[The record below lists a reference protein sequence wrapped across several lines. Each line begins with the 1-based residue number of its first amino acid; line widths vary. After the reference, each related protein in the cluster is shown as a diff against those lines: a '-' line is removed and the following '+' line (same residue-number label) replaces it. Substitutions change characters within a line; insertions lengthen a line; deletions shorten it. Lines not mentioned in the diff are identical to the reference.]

1 MKRYLLN
8 QRANIDSPALIKGFT
23 LIELMVAVSI
33 LSLGIVLVVRSFLS
47 ITTALDSSRNR
58 IQALQLLET
67 KMTELETK
75 VREGEGALPESKQE
89 EAKINNRD
97 AVLKL
102 EIVPLEVE
110 GFQPKEEELEEAQE
124 VLNEVVL
131 SVFWQEANR
140 DKDAIL
146 STYLITK
153 KTEE

>member
-1 MKRYLLN
+1 MKK
-8 QRANIDSPALIKGFT
+8 KGFT
-23 LIELMVAVSI
+23 LVELMVAVSI
-33 LSLGIVLVVRSFLS
+33 LSVGIVLVAHSFLS
-47 ITTALDSSRNR
+47 VAAALDSSRNR
-58 IQALQLLET
+58 IQASQLLET
-67 KMTELETK
+67 KMAELETK
-75 VREGEGALPESKQE
+75 VREGQGALPESKQE

-102 EIVPLEVE
+102 EIVPLETE
-110 GFQPKEEELEEAQE
+110 GLESEEEELEEAQE

-146 STYLITK
+146 STYFITK

>member
-1 MKRYLLN
+1 MKK
-8 QRANIDSPALIKGFT
+8 KGFT
-23 LIELMVAVSI
+23 LVELMLAVSI
-33 LSLGIVLVVRSFLS
+33 LSVGIVLVARSFLS
-47 ITTALDSSRNR
+47 VAAALDSSRNR

-75 VREGEGALPESKQE
+75 VREGQGALPESKQE

-110 GFQPKEEELEEAQE
+110 GLKPREEKLEEDKE

-146 STYLITK
+146 STYFITK